1 VQFLEGR
8 AFSFVLR
15 KVESLTISSTKLD
28 NSTRRGV
35 GVSFRRDDH
44 GFCRGDNVNVA
55 TVTGSHFEISS
66 GMEFMDSGY
75 FMRITS
81 VTDNVI
87 YARRMYKLLG
97 NRSVQAYGC
106 DSDVAYAN
114 MTDII
119 NQIQEVLE

>member
-1 VQFLEGR
+1 M
-8 AFSFVLR
+8 LR
-15 KVESLTISSTKLD
+15 KVESLTISSTILD

-35 GVSFRRDDH
+35 GVSFRRDDN

-55 TVTGSHFEISS
+55 TVTGSHFELSS

-87 YARRMYKLLG
+87 YARRTYKLLG